1 LFLAVVEAEQTL
13 ILDIMVV
20 VVEQEELHMVQ
31 PILS

>member
-1 LFLAVVEAEQTL
+1 LFLVVVVVDQTL

>member
-1 LFLAVVEAEQTL
+1 LFLAVVEAEQIL